1 MKTDELFEL
10 LQKVWARELS
20 VDEAWELIDS
30 EREMP
35 PDSTD
40 YWLPLNLL
48 KIGYD
53 YDTRY
58 QISRGCRLY

>member
-35 PDSTD
+35 PESTD
-40 YWLPLNLL
+40 YWLPI
-48 KIGYD
+48 KSTKDRI
-53 YDTRY
+53 
-58 QISRGCRLY
+58 